1 MFALICLEAERQ
13 TGCFEATYNEL
24 AKALG
29 KSKRVIVRYAAELE
43 TGAVCRITPARN
55 QHARTVFQ
63 VRDEFWPYQRVH
75 VQPADEEES
84 QPYIES
90 VRECYLRLGDM
101 QAGFRPADA
110 AIAKEF
116 YERRI
121 PLGLLRDAMLLG
133 ACRKY
138 VSWLNGR
145 QPPRPIQTLR
155 YFEDIIAE
163 IRSSPLPPGY
173 SNYLERTL
181 ERFAAAWAA
190 GDDGSGRARCVPVP
204 QTPRGGESCS
214 RGFFTD
220 GQSAGA
226 KKSPANGKKETG

>member
-1 MFALICLEAERQ
+1 MLSP
-13 TGCFEATYNEL
+13 
-24 AKALG
+24 LG
-29 KSKRVIVRYAAELE
+29 R
-43 TGAVCRITPARN
+43 
-55 QHARTVFQ
+55 HASGLSFC
-63 VRDEFWPYQRVH
+63 H
-75 VQPADEEES
+75 
-84 QPYIES
+84 
-90 VRECYLRLGDM
+90 
-101 QAGFRPADA
+101 A

-116 YERRI
+116 HERRI

-145 QPPRPIQTLR
+145 QPPRPNQTLR

-190 GDDGSGRARCVPVP
+190 GDDS
-204 QTPRGGESCS
+204 
-214 RGFFTD
+214 
-220 GQSAGA
+220 
-226 KKSPANGKKETG
+226 